1 MMIINNR
8 NMHFTGYKIALLTLV
23 VAFLFPLKAGGQPT
37 VVHGYEFTTG
47 VNSSLWV
54 DMSHSTSWRL
64 GSEMCYEL
72 PFTFFWGDDY
82 RKVQV
87 FRDGSMLFVRQ
98 AVDSNFLPYG
108 YFPSNLPSMSLFS
121 SNPAAGVFP
130 CRNRLI
136 NTLDLPFMQ
145 TMETDSV
152 SCPPGQRMVV
162 FQLGSFLNNGVVN
175 RFQIQFR
182 EEDNSL
188 TLVYGPQEFQPPVFS
203 QVGLTLDTSHII
215 FINPLSHTALA
226 VQPALQHVWPGAY
239 RYYRFTP
246 SDTLCCEPR
255 NLSVQELGLY
265 GSPRV
270 RLHWHGCML
279 AERYEVEYGP
289 EGFAEGEGT
298 LLSVTD
304 KQVVI
309 RGLQAD
315 RDYEAR
321 VRSVCPLSETGWV
334 STLFRSTCTRRL
346 FYDHLYA
353 DSVKCCTGTF
363 RIPSG
368 VWSPQ
373 NVVDF
378 GNTSI
383 SSRHTVHRDTAER
396 DSRTNYL
403 LRTVPE
409 GYCSSVRLGN
419 WRNGSEQ
426 ESITYTLAVDTNQFD
441 LLVLRYAV
449 VEQNPG
455 HPPEEQP
462 RFEFEITDTA
472 GVRISDCYYGNFV
485 SGDSSGWNIGEIN
498 VVWRDWEAVGV
509 DLSPLHGQTIN
520 VTLSNYDCA
529 HGAHYGY
536 AYFVLE
542 AVDKNIFVESCGD
555 IESSMLYAPE
565 GFSYRWYSMDD
576 TTTTLS
582 TSRSCLATSRGVYKC
597 HMTYQLS
604 GQECGF
610 TSSAFV
616 GGRYPAA
623 AFAMRQL
630 DSCGSTVHFEN
641 LSSVARDSNLTQLT
655 TYPCDEYR
663 WDFGDGT
670 SSTTPSPTHI
680 FGEGTFR
687 VTLYAILGG
696 GECVDSASQTVTV
709 ALVHDTVY
717 ASICE
722 GEEYDFFGRRLT
734 REGEYKHQDSCLLT
748 TLMLRV
754 NPVYATEVV
763 DSFAAGGNFRLDGEM
778 YDEAGVYT
786 RNLVSTMGCDSLV
799 TLRLS
804 CVSRIDT
811 VVCSSSLP
819 VVWRGVLFEVEGAD
833 TLRHRVDEGAD
844 SVWVFALR
852 VLVPPELSVEAEPF
866 CHLPG
871 GYSIMLPDSLCY
883 RFTASPADSALP
895 LGWVRGTETEWPL
908 LLTPRSPTRYCLEA
922 ERCDTIHCPWRDT
935 LLLNPIETVVAGI
948 SVSPRWL
955 DLEHLE
961 FTASDVT
968 AMAHERSWF
977 LNGTLW
983 PEGDSVLTYQ
993 ASITDDSVTVM
1004 LVASTPDC
1012 SDTAHAVVPVRVQSL
1027 WFPNVFTPDLP
1038 TNNRFRGY
1046 GVNVKD
1052 YDLQVYTRWG
1062 DCIFHTKNLEEG
1074 WDGTYRGVKSPES
1087 AYAYLCHYTTL
1098 EGKQEVMAG
1107 TVTLV
1112 R

>member
-8 NMHFTGYKIALLTLV
+8 NMHFTGYKTALLTLV
-23 VAFLFPLKAGGQPT
+23 VAFLFPLRAGGQPT

-47 VNSSLWV
+47 VDSSLWV
-54 DMSHSTSWRL
+54 DMSNAVSWNFT
-64 GSEMCYEL
+64 GEMCYEL
-72 PFTFFWGDDY
+72 PFPFFWGDSY

-87 FRDGSMLFVRQ
+87 FRDGTVLFVRH
-98 AVDSNFLPYG
+98 AMVSNLLPYI
-108 YFPSNLPSMSLFS
+108 YFPSRLSAFD
-121 SNPAAGVFP
+121 SNMDGGIYAW
-130 CRNRLI
+130 RNVCMGI
-136 NTLDLPFMQ
+136 ADLPYMQ
-145 TMETDSV
+145 TLEFDSG
-152 SCPPGQRMVV
+152 SCPPGQRMAVI
-162 FQLGSFLNNGVVN
+162 QLGSFVNNGLVN
-175 RFQIQFR
+175 RFQIRFR
-182 EEDNSL
+182 ESDGSL
-188 TLVYGPQEFQPPVFS
+188 TLVYGPQATQPNVFS
-203 QVGLTLDTSHII
+203 EVGVALDAQHVICV
-215 FINPLSHTALA
+215 NPSSHTASA
-226 VQPALQHVWPGAY
+226 AQPALQHVWPGAY
-239 RYYRFTP
+239 RYYRFIP
-246 SDTLCCEPR
+246 SDSLCCPDAPSDLCAE
-255 NLSVQELGLY
+255 EMGLY
-265 GSPRV
+265 GASGV
-270 RLHWHGCML
+270 RLRWHGCML
-279 AERYEVEYGP
+279 AAYYEVEYGS

-298 LLSVTD
+298 RITVADTE
-304 KQVVI
+304 VVI
-309 RGLQAD
+309 HGLMD
-315 RDYEAR
+315 GEVYEMR
-321 VRSVCPLSETGWV
+321 VRSVCPFSETGWSSMTV
-334 STLFRSTCTRRL
+334 GTSCSGRL
-346 FYDHLYA
+346 HYDRLYA

-363 RIPSG
+363 HSPSG
-368 VWSPQ
+368 AGSPR

-378 GNTSI
+378 GSASI
-383 SSRHTVHRDTAER
+383 FSRHTVHKDVSER
-396 DSRTNYL
+396 DVRTRNL

-419 WRNGSEQ
+419 WQDGGEQ

-449 VEQNPG
+449 VEQNPN
-455 HPPEEQP
+455 HLPEDQP
-462 RFEFEITDTA
+462 RFTFEITDTA
-472 GVRISDCYYGNFV
+472 GVRISNCYYGNFV
-485 SGDSSGWNIGEIN
+485 SGDLSGWNIGEIN

-509 DLSPLHGQTIN
+509 DLTPLHGQTIN

-529 HGAHYGY
+529 LGGHYGY

-542 AVDKNIFVESCGD
+542 AVDKHIFVESCGD
-555 IESSMLYAPE
+555 VVSSMLYAPE

-576 TTTTLS
+576 TTATLS
-582 TSRSCLATSRGVYKC
+582 TSRSCLATSPGVYKC

-616 GGRYPAA
+616 GGRFPAA
-623 AFAMRQL
+623 AFTMQQL
-630 DSCGSTVHFEN
+630 DSCGSTVHFDN
-641 LSSVARDSNLTQLT
+641 QSAVALDSNLTQLT
-655 TYPCDEYR
+655 AYPCDEYR

-670 SSTTPSPTHI
+670 SSSTPSPTHI

-687 VTLYAILGG
+687 VTLYAMLGG

-709 ALVHDTVY
+709 ALGHDTVY

-754 NPVYATEVV
+754 NPVYATEVL
-763 DSFAAGGNFRLDGEM
+763 DSFAAGGSFWLDGEM

-804 CVSRIDT
+804 CVTRIDT

-819 VVWRGVLFEVEGAD
+819 VVWRGVLFEGEGSD
-833 TLRHRVDEGAD
+833 TLRHRVDEGSD

-852 VLVPPELSVEAEPF
+852 VLEKPELSVEAEPF

-895 LGWVRGTETEWPL
+895 LGWVRGTEVEWPL

-922 ERCDTIHCPWRDT
+922 ERCDTIHCSWSDT
-935 LLLNPIETVVAGI
+935 LLLNPIETAVAEI
-948 SVSPRWL
+948 SVSPRLL

-961 FTASDVT
+961 LTVSDVT

-983 PEGDSVLTYQ
+983 PEGDSVLTYR
-993 ASITDDSVTVM
+993 ASFTDDSVAVM

-1012 SDTAHAVVPVRVQSL
+1012 SDTARDVVPVRVQSL
-1027 WFPNVFTPDLP
+1027 WFPNVFTPDFP

-1046 GVNVKD
+1046 GMNVKD
-1052 YDLQVYTRWG
+1052 YDLQVFTRWG

-1098 EGKQEVMAG
+1098 EGKPEVMAG

>member
-8 NMHFTGYKIALLTLV
+8 NMHFTGYKTALLTLV
-23 VAFLFPLKAGGQPT
+23 VAFLFPLKVGGQPT

-47 VNSSLWV
+47 VDSSLWV
-54 DMSHSTSWRL
+54 DMTGSSVPHVTANTSI
-64 GSEMCYEL
+64 CYEL
-72 PFTFFWGDDY
+72 PFPFFWGDDY
-82 RKVQV
+82 RKVLVQ
-87 FRDGSMLFVRQ
+87 RDGSVLFVKQ
-98 AVDSNFLPYG
+98 CVSGSSSPYI
-108 YFPSNLPSMSLFS
+108 YFPSRLGDFDSNLCGGIF
-121 SNPAAGVFP
+121 AW
-130 CRNRLI
+130 RNVYVGDI
-136 NTLDLPFMQ
+136 FQVWTVESDA
-145 TMETDSV
+145 S
-152 SCPPGQRMVV
+152 SCPPGQRMAVI
-162 FQLGSFLNNGVVN
+162 QLGSFVSSDVANS
-175 RFQIQFR
+175 FQIQFR
-182 EEDNSL
+182 ESDNSL
-188 TLVYGPQEFQPPVFS
+188 TLVYGPQVVLPNVFS
-203 QVGLTLDTSHII
+203 QVGVALDAQRVICV
-215 FINPLSHTALA
+215 NPSTHTASA
-226 VQPALQHVWPGAY
+226 EQPALQHVWPGAY

-246 SDTLCCEPR
+246 PDTVCCASALSDFRAEPGLFGMLR
-255 NLSVQELGLY
+255 MRLLWRGCTRALS
-265 GSPRV
+265 
-270 RLHWHGCML
+270 
-279 AERYEVEYGP
+279 YEVEYGP

-298 LLSVTD
+298 LLTTED
-304 KQVVI
+304 TEVVI
-309 RGLQAD
+309 SGLQAGVV
-315 RDYEAR
+315 YEAR
-321 VRSVCPLSETGWV
+321 VRMLCPLSVEDWDSLV
-334 STLFRSTCTRRL
+334 FRTSCANRL
-346 FYDHLYA
+346 HYDNLYS
-353 DSVKCCTGTF
+353 DSVSCCTGLF
-363 RIPSG
+363 ASPSG
-368 VWSPQ
+368 VGSPVE
-373 NVVDF
+373 VVDF
-378 GNTSI
+378 GSD
-383 SSRHTVHRDTAER
+383 SEMSRHTVHWDTAER
-396 DSRTNYL
+396 DVRTRNL

-419 WRNGSEQ
+419 WRGGGEQ

-449 VEQNPG
+449 VEQNPN
-455 HPPEEQP
+455 HSPEDQP
-462 RFEFEITDTA
+462 RFIFEITDTA
-472 GVRISDCYYGNFV
+472 GVRISNCYYGNFV
-485 SGDSSGWNIGEIN
+485 SGDSSGWNFGVDN
-498 VVWRDWEAVGV
+498 MVVWRDWEAVGV

-529 HGAHYGY
+529 FSAHYGY

-542 AVDKNIFVESCGD
+542 AVDKHIFVESCGD
-555 IESSMLYAPE
+555 VVSSMLYAPE

-576 TTTTLS
+576 TTATLS
-582 TSRSCLATSRGVYKC
+582 TSRSCLATSPGVYKC

-604 GQECGF
+604 GQVCGF
-610 TSSAFV
+610 TSSTYV
-616 GGRYPAA
+616 GGRFPAA
-623 AFAMRQL
+623 AFTMQQL

-655 TYPCDEYR
+655 AYPCDEYR

-680 FGEGTFR
+680 FDEGTFR
-687 VTLYAILGG
+687 VTLYAMLGG

-709 ALVHDTVY
+709 TIGRDTVY

-754 NPVYATEVV
+754 NPVYATEVL
-763 DSFAAGGNFRLDGEM
+763 DSFAAGGSFWLDGEM

-804 CVSRIDT
+804 CVTRIDT
-811 VVCSSSLP
+811 VVCLSSLP
-819 VVWRGVLFEVEGAD
+819 VMWRGVLFEGEGSD

-852 VLVPPELSVEAEPF
+852 VLEKPELSVEAEPF

-895 LGWVRGTETEWPL
+895 QGWVRGTEVEWPL

-922 ERCDTIHCPWRDT
+922 ELCDTIHCPWSNT
-935 LLLNPIETVVAGI
+935 LLLNPIETVVAEI
-948 SVSPRWL
+948 SVSPRLL

-961 FTASDVT
+961 LTVSDVT

-977 LNGTLW
+977 LNGAPW
-983 PEGDSVLTYQ
+983 PEGDSVLTYR
-993 ASITDDSVTVM
+993 ASFTDDSVAVM

-1012 SDTAHAVVPVRVQSL
+1012 SDTARVVVPVRVQSL

-1046 GVNVKD
+1046 GMNVKD
-1052 YDLQVYTRWG
+1052 YDLQVFTRWG

-1098 EGKQEVMAG
+1098 EGKSEVMAG